1 MTGVIVAAVIAFVV
15 VGVVLAR
22 NTSSRKKQAI
32 ASLEEEKKSI
42 GHFSIVDLIDAE
54 VTELGLRS
62 IDGAEGIPP
71 EVLLKTWSTNESVHD
86 CAHHQLRY
94 VLAPG
99 VEPADA
105 DHTSL
110 ELICDRSAPLDAR
123 QTDTPQADALEA
135 GDAADITPAEG
146 ADEPAS

>member
-1 MTGVIVAAVIAFVV
+1 MTGVIVAAVIAFIV

-32 ASLEEEKKSI
+32 ASLEEEKKTV
-42 GHFSIVDLIDAE
+42 GHFSIVDLVDAE

-71 EVLLKTWSTNESVHD
+71 EVLLKTWSMTDSVHD
-86 CAHHQLRY
+86 CPRHQVRY
-94 VLAPG
+94 VLSPG

-105 DHTSL
+105 DHTTL
-110 ELICDRSAPLDAR
+110 ELICDRAAPPDAPDTDDAR
-123 QTDTPQADALEA
+123 A
-135 GDAADITPAEG
+135 GDAADVTPAEG
-146 ADEPAS
+146 ADEPAP

>member
-1 MTGVIVAAVIAFVV
+1 MTGVIVAAVIAFIV

-62 IDGAEGIPP
+62 IDGAQDIPP
-71 EVLLKTWSTNESVHD
+71 EVLLKTWSMTDSVHD
-86 CAHHQLRY
+86 CPHHQLRY

-99 VEPADA
+99 VAPADA
-105 DHTSL
+105 DHTTL
-110 ELICDRSAPLDAR
+110 ELICDHDAVP
-123 QTDTPQADALEA
+123 DGPGA
-135 GDAADITPAEG
+135 GDPADVTPAEG